1 MYRLACALAAM
12 LLLLTATAEAAS
24 LQGQLVN
31 TNWRTADNCAKQ
43 AQAAYPDYSAES
55 NAKRD
60 AKLKECLHIYN
71 LAPREP
77 LSQPPR

>member
-1 MYRLACALAAM
+1 MHRLACSLATV
-12 LLLLTATAEAAS
+12 LFLNGTTEAATQ
-24 LQGQLVN
+24 QGQLVN

-60 AKLKECLHIYN
+60 AQLKACLNGYN

>member
-1 MYRLACALAAM
+1 MYRLAYSLATV
-12 LLLLTATAEAAS
+12 LLFLIGTAEAATQ
-24 LQGQLVN
+24 QGQQVN
-31 TNWRTADNCAKQ
+31 SNWRTADKCAKQ

-60 AKLKECLHIYN
+60 AQLKACLNSNN
-71 LAPREP
+71 LAPRGP

>member
-1 MYRLACALAAM
+1 MYRLVYTLATV
-12 LLLLTATAEAAS
+12 LLFLTGTAEAATQ
-24 LQGQLVN
+24 QGQLVN
-31 TNWRTADNCAKQ
+31 TNWRTADKCAKQ
-43 AQAAYPDYSAES
+43 AQAAYPDFSAES

-60 AKLKECLHIYN
+60 AQLKACLNSYN

>member
-1 MYRLACALAAM
+1 MYRLAYSLTTV
-12 LLLLTATAEAAS
+12 LLFLIGTAEAATQ
-24 LQGQLVN
+24 QGQQVN
-31 TNWRTADNCAKQ
+31 TNWRAADRCAKE

-60 AKLKECLHIYN
+60 AQVKACLNSYN

-77 LSQPPR
+77 LSQPSR

>member
-1 MYRLACALAAM
+1 MYRLACSLATA
-12 LLLLTATAEAAS
+12 LLLLTGTAEAATY
-24 LQGQLVN
+24 QGQQVN
-31 TNWRTADNCAKQ
+31 TNWRTADKCAKE

-55 NAKRD
+55 NVKRD
-60 AKLKECLHIYN
+60 AQLKACLNIYN

>member
-1 MYRLACALAAM
+1 MYRLAYSLTTV
-12 LLLLTATAEAAS
+12 LLFSIGTAEAATY
-24 LQGQLVN
+24 QGSLVN
-31 TNWRTADNCAKQ
+31 KNWRTADNCAKQ

-60 AKLKECLHIYN
+60 AQLKACLNSYN

-77 LSQPPR
+77 LSQPLR

>member
-1 MYRLACALAAM
+1 MCRLVYTLAAV
-12 LLLLTATAEAAS
+12 LLLLTGIAEAATR
-24 LQGQLVN
+24 QGQLVN
-31 TNWRTADNCAKQ
+31 TNWRAADNCAKQ

-60 AKLKECLHIYN
+60 AQLKACLNAYN

>member
-1 MYRLACALAAM
+1 MYRLAYSLAAV
-12 LLLLTATAEAAS
+12 LPFLIGAAEGATA
-24 LQGQLVN
+24 QGQQVN
-31 TNWRTADNCAKQ
+31 TNWRAADKCAKE

-60 AKLKECLHIYN
+60 AQLKACLNSYN

-77 LSQPPR
+77 LSQPLR